1 MDAGST
7 GNWGVLFLGGAAL
20 FTLWQIWRG
29 WRLGVVRAG
38 LRLAALVGS
47 GLAAWYGGK
56 WAGQVVGLLVPA
68 AAWSVALAVGVV
80 LLFGVYLG
88 LLLLSAILFKR
99 TEHQS
104 SGLVRFLFGFGGGVL
119 GLLTALVFLWGAV
132 SAIRAFGS
140 IQEGM
145 EGGRRTGWM
154 ILKEQIE
161 GAGGGDMMR
170 SADPIPESFY
180 VTLGKYS
187 RVMSDPEAA
196 ARLFKYPGVVG
207 LVEHP
212 KMQALAENPEIQEAA
227 LQGDYF
233 TMLRHPLLLQAAT
246 DPDLVQK
253 ILDIDFAAAVNFAL
267 ENPSTPSPA
276 P

>member
-7 GNWGVLFLGGAAL
+7 GSWGGIFLAGAAL

-56 WAGQVVGLLVPA
+56 WAGQLAGLVVPA
-68 AAWSVALAVGVV
+68 AAWPVALAVGIV

-88 LLLLSAILFKR
+88 LILLSAILFKR

-140 IQEGM
+140 IQEGA
-145 EGGRRTGWM
+145 EGGRRSGWA
-154 ILKEQIE
+154 ILKAQIE
-161 GAGGGDMMR
+161 GEDGSIVR

-187 RVMSDPEAA
+187 RVMSDSEAA

-253 ILDIDFAAAVNFAL
+253 ILQVDFAAAVNFAL
-267 ENPSTPSPA
+267 ENPSTPSPT